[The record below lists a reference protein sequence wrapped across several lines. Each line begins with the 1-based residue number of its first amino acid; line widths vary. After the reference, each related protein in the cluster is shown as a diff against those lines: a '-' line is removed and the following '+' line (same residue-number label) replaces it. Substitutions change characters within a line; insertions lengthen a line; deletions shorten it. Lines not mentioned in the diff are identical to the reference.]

1 MAQQHFI
8 FDGVQIKDPTEYSVN
23 LATTSTASSGRTQK
37 LVMKNVVV
45 GTVQSYSFKW
55 KTLTPAEMSAI
66 LTAVLDK
73 PKFTATYFD
82 IVRGA
87 WTTGDFYATTFNAPC
102 KILKEGIECW
112 DELSFNIISIN
123 PVSQTTSV

>member
-8 FDGVQIKDPTEYSVN
+8 FDGVRIKDPTEYSVN

-55 KTLTPAEMSAI
+55 NVLSPSEMSSI
-66 LTAVLDK
+66 LSAVLDK

-82 IVRGA
+82 IMKGDWA
-87 WTTGDFYATTFNAPC
+87 TADFYATTFNSPC
-102 KILKEGIECW
+102 KILKDGIECW
-112 DELSFNIISIN
+112 SELSFNIISID
-123 PVSQTTSV
+123 PVSH